1 MTFIIY
7 LSDVQS
13 MEKIPLDKR
22 QDYAK
27 VSWMHN
33 CPCYKSNTKKYFS
46 DLCFCCQCRAYNSC
60 DKDVLSFLDYD
71 DKVISREEAL
81 NHFIQRE
88 VNHES
93 EKLYVG

>member
-60 DKDVLSFLDYD
+60 DKGTLLFVDYD

-81 NHFIQRE
+81 TYLNQRRTC
-88 VNHES
+88 HES
-93 EKLYVG
+93 IE